1 MANKWGGRMT
11 GQKAKLM
18 SVLVVLVLMLGAA
31 VSFAQSEPEDGAE
44 VAEVTEVT
52 EATERRLKVSDYRQK
67 MMAGWIGQMV
77 GVGWGGP
84 TEFRWPNKIIPEE
97 DVPEWQPALVN
108 VWGQDD
114 LYVEMTFLRSLEEY
128 GLDVSLRQA
137 GIDFAKSRYML
148 WHANKAGRDNLRNG
162 IAPPDSSHPQFNSH
176 ADDIDY
182 QIEADFSGL
191 ISPGLPNSVI
201 ALGEK
206 FGRLMNYG
214 DGVYAGQFVGCMYAE
229 AFFENDPLRIVEAGL
244 RCIPQESQYAEMV
257 RDVVAWHGEDP
268 NDWEATWQKV
278 NTKYH
283 ENPDYIKWLCTEK
296 GGDFNIDAKI
306 NGAYI
311 VMGMLYSQGDFDQSI
326 IISMRC
332 GQDSDCN
339 PSNAAGVLFTTSEFD
354 NLNEKY
360 VSALE
365 QGKKFSYTEYD
376 FEGLADVCV
385 KLARQ
390 IVVQAGGR
398 IEMEEDGEEVFVI
411 PVQAPQPS
419 ALERSWDAGPIAGTM
434 FTSEEFPHVKWLWL
448 TPYLIWIILL
458 AAYVLANENR
468 DARALWIFVAVLAA
482 YLIWRLFS
490 MVLPDIAPMI
500 GQSNP
505 MSLVVGLAVV
515 FLLGERLAR
524 LRWPALLCVSFLIMT
539 VTGFIGLSGVKSIYF
554 DGIQPEIL
562 AVIVGGPIVIVLATL
577 FTAKKC
583 QQKFS
588 KKRFLLF
595 LLMWFMIIAIV
606 PSMAASIAAFGIAV
620 AAKYSWWFLMAAV
633 VQGLLIYLLT
643 LPLWIL
649 ALKNSLYRQR
659 LNACLNLPDS
669 HDS

>member
-1 MANKWGGRMT
+1 MT

-18 SVLVVLVLMLGAA
+18 SVLVVVVLLVGAA
-31 VSFAQSEPEDGAE
+31 VSFAQSEPED
-44 VAEVTEVT
+44 VT
-52 EATERRLKVSDYRQK
+52 EAAEIAKATEVTERRLKVSDYRQK

-84 TEFRWPNKIIPEE
+84 TEFQFQNKIIPEDE
-97 DVPEWQPALVN
+97 VPEWKPELVN

-114 LYVEMTFLRSLEEY
+114 LYVEMTFLRSLEEH
-128 GLDVSLRQA
+128 GLDVSMRQA
-137 GIDFAKSRYML
+137 GIDFSKSRYML

-201 ALGEK
+201 ALGET

-229 AFFENDPLRIVEAGL
+229 AFFDNDPLRIVEAGL
-244 RCIPQESQYAEMV
+244 RCIPEESQYAEMV
-257 RDVVAWHGEDP
+257 RDVIAWHQEHPD
-268 NDWEATWQKV
+268 DWEATWQKV

-283 ENPDYIKWLCTEK
+283 ENPDYIRWLCTEK

-339 PSNAAGVLFTTSEFD
+339 PSNAGGVLFATTHYD
-354 NLNEKY
+354 DLADKY

-365 QGKKFSYTEYD
+365 KDTKFSYTEYD

-398 IEMEEDGEEVFVI
+398 IETDEDGEEVFVI
-411 PVQAPQPS
+411 PVQQPQPS
-419 ALERSWDAGPIAGTM
+419 ELEKSWEAGPIAGSQ
-434 FTSEEFPHVKWLWL
+434 FTNEEFPHMRWLLFAAGLLWAL
-448 TPYLIWIILL
+448 LLL
-458 AAYVLANENR
+458 AFVLFKENR
-468 DARALWIFVAVLAA
+468 NAKALWIIVPIATVYAIWKLSEPLAL
-482 YLIWRLFS
+482 YDFLNIDISISLNLI
-490 MVLPDIAPMI
+490 
-500 GQSNP
+500 
-505 MSLVVGLAVV
+505 VGLSIV
-515 FLLGERLAR
+515 FLLGDRLDK
-524 LRWPALLCVSFLIMT
+524 LKWPALFGVSLLIISAM
-539 VTGFIGLSGVKSIYF
+539 GFIGLLGKNSIYF
-554 DGIQPEIL
+554 
-562 AVIVGGPIVIVLATL
+562 GGLTSRTVVTTLGGATVIVLATIL
-577 FTAKKC
+577 TARKC
-583 QQKFS
+583 QSKFS
-588 KKRFLLF
+588 NLRFLLF
-595 LLMWFMIIAIV
+595 LLMWIFVIMLV
-606 PSMAASIAAFGIAV
+606 LPSLAYITAFGIGV
-620 AAKYSWWFLMAAV
+620 FIQYFYWFLMMSV
-633 VQGLLIYLLT
+633 VFTLFAYLVT

-649 ALKNSLYRQR
+649 ALKNPLYNQR
-659 LNACLNLPDS
+659 LRNCLNLPEPGTTQE
-669 HDS
+669 